1 MNFAILKVSG
11 GHLNARVYNNSC
23 FSETVKQCGANDD
36 TFRFANSVKGTPSYQ
51 QKLKSEVLVMVKQ
64 FGIPTF
70 FLLLSYANTRWN

>member
-36 TFRFANSVKGTPSYQ
+36 TFRFANSVKGTPSY
-51 QKLKSEVLVMVKQ
+51 
-64 FGIPTF
+64 
-70 FLLLSYANTRWN
+70 